1 MTTSLTD
8 RERQVLEAVIETY
21 VQTAEPAGSR
31 TIAKRHNLGLSPATI
46 RNTMS
51 DLEDKG
57 GLYHPHTSAGRI
69 PTDLAYRVYVDFLM
83 KPGAVAPDHAQHI
96 RGELAGQRAAIET
109 ILSRAAQVL
118 GVLTNE
124 LGVAISPTIEEAVLE
139 RLDLLQVSS
148 ERLLLVLALQSG
160 AVRTIFV
167 EVPSEMAPDAVQHV
181 TIVLNER
188 LAGLT
193 LKEIRAT
200 LAERLRDAG
209 PEGGGASEL
218 LNIFVQEA
226 EELFD
231 VPVSQ
236 AAGSDAG
243 VLLGSTQPLA
253 GQPEFAT
260 KQQLQGLLEVTDRRD
275 LLRQALMAR
284 GGPSGGLTITI
295 GQEHT
300 DARLA
305 PFTLVTS
312 TYHFGPLSGVIGVM
326 GPTRM
331 PYDKIAALVNHTS
344 RLVGELLE

>member
-1 MTTSLTD
+1 MPTSLTD

-31 TIAKRHNLGLSPATI
+31 TIAKRHQLGLSPATI

-51 DLEDKG
+51 DLEEKG
-57 GLYHPHTSAGRI
+57 YLYHPHTSAGRI

-83 KPGAVAPDHAQHI
+83 KPPTVAPAEAQHI
-96 RGELAGQRAAIET
+96 RGELEGQRAAIET

-124 LGVAISPTIEEAVLE
+124 LGVAVSPTIEEAVLE

-148 ERLLLVLALQSG
+148 ERLLLVLALRSG

-167 EVPSEMAPDAVQHV
+167 EVPSEMAAEAVQQV
-181 TIVLNER
+181 TAVLNER

-200 LAERLRDAG
+200 LAERLRDASG
-209 PEGGGASEL
+209 SEL

-226 EELFD
+226 DELFD
-231 VPVSQ
+231 VPIAP
-236 AAGSDAG
+236 AAGGGAGGGGG

-260 KQQLQGLLEVTDRRD
+260 KEQLQGLLDVTTRRD
-275 LLRQALMAR
+275 LLRQALVAR
-284 GGPSGGLTITI
+284 GGEGLTITI
-295 GQEHT
+295 GQEHS

-331 PYDKIAALVNHTS
+331 PYDKIAALVSHTS

>member
-1 MTTSLTD
+1 MPTSLTD

-31 TIAKRHNLGLSPATI
+31 TIAKRHQLGLSPATI

-51 DLEDKG
+51 DLEEKG
-57 GLYHPHTSAGRI
+57 YLYHPHTSAGRI

-83 KPGAVAPDHAQHI
+83 KPPTVAPAEAQHI
-96 RGELAGQRAAIET
+96 RGELEGQRAAIET

-124 LGVAISPTIEEAVLE
+124 LGVAVSPTIEEAVLE

-148 ERLLLVLALQSG
+148 ERLLLVLALRSG

-167 EVPSEMAPDAVQHV
+167 EVPSELAAEAVQQV
-181 TIVLNER
+181 TAVLNER

-193 LKEIRAT
+193 LKAIRAT
-200 LAERLRDAG
+200 LAERLRDAS
-209 PEGGGASEL
+209 ASEL

-226 EELFD
+226 DELFD
-231 VPVSQ
+231 VPIAP
-236 AAGSDAG
+236 AAGGGAGGGGG

-260 KQQLQGLLEVTDRRD
+260 KEQLQGLLDVTARRD
-275 LLRQALMAR
+275 LLREALVAR
-284 GGPSGGLTITI
+284 GGEGLTITI
-295 GQEHT
+295 GQEHS

>member
-1 MTTSLTD
+1 
-8 RERQVLEAVIETY
+8 VLEAVIETY

-31 TIAKRHNLGLSPATI
+31 TISRRYQLGLSPATI

-51 DLEDKG
+51 DLEEKG
-57 GLYHPHTSAGRI
+57 YLYHPHTSAGRI

-83 KPGAVAPDHAQHI
+83 RTPVVAPAHAQRI
-96 RGELAGQRAAIET
+96 RGELEGERAVIET

-124 LGVAISPTIEEAVLE
+124 LGVAVSPTIDAAVLE
-139 RLDLLQVSS
+139 RLDLLQVST
-148 ERLLLVLALQSG
+148 ERLLMVLALQSG

-167 EVPSEMAPDAVQHV
+167 EIPTEIAADAVQHV
-181 TIVLNER
+181 TVVLNER

-200 LAERLRDAG
+200 LADRLRDASTAEPG
-209 PEGGGASEL
+209 SSEL

-226 EELFD
+226 DDLFD
-231 VPVSQ
+231 VPVGG
-236 AAGSDAG
+236 AKGGGAG
-243 VLLGSTQPLA
+243 LHLGSTQPLT

-260 KQQLQGLLEVTDRRD
+260 KERLQGLLEVTERRD
-275 LLRQALMAR
+275 LLRQALSTR
-284 GGPSGGLTITI
+284 GGDGGELTITI
-295 GQEHT
+295 GQEHA

-312 TYHFGPLSGVIGVM
+312 TYRFGPLSGVIGVM

-331 PYDKIAALVNHTS
+331 PYDKVAALVDHTS
-344 RLVGELLE
+344 RLLGELLE